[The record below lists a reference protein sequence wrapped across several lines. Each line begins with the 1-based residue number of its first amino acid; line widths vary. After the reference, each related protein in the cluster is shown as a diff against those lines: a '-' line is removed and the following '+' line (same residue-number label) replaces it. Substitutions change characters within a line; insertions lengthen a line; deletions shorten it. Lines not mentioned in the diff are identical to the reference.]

1 MILKISFMR
10 KIIENALRSLNLERR
25 VRESIWAWKKKE
37 ILYIF
42 KKIFLYKWMHIV
54 FQRV

>member
-25 VRESIWAWKKKE
+25 VRESIWAWEKKE